1 MHRQIIDKIKP
12 DLDKGIE
19 FLREELMKIRAGR
32 ANPSLVEDIKV
43 DVFGTKMSIKEIAS
57 VVVSDQRQLL
67 IQPWDPSYIQP
78 IERAISSSDLGI
90 NPITDKTSIRISLPP
105 LSDEYRQQLVRLVA
119 TKEEDARKTIRHFR
133 EKAQNEIQEAFKNG
147 EVSEDDKFKSKE
159 DLQKIVDEYS
169 GKIKKMGENKTEEI
183 KL

>member
-1 MHRQIIDKIKP
+1 MYRQIIDKIKP
-12 DLDKGIE
+12 DLDRAIDFLKEE
-19 FLREELMKIRAGR
+19 FMKIRAGR

-43 DVFGTKMSIKEIAS
+43 EIYGEKMSIKQIANVIAS
-57 VVVSDQRQLL
+57 DARQLL
-67 IQPWDPSYIQP
+67 IQPWDPSYLQP
-78 IERAISSSDLGI
+78 IERAISASDLGV

-105 LSDEYRQQLVRLVA
+105 LSNEYRKQLIKLVSI
-119 TKEEDARKTIRHFR
+119 KEEEARKNVRHFR
-133 EKAQNEIQEAFKNG
+133 EKAQNEIQDSFKKR

-169 GKIKKMGENKTEEI
+169 NKIKELGENKIEEI

>member
-1 MHRQIIDKIKP
+1 MYKQIIDKIKP
-12 DLDKGIE
+12 DLDKGIDFLKEE
-19 FLREELMKIRAGR
+19 FMKIRAGR

-43 DVFGTKMSIKEIAS
+43 DIFGEMMPIKQIAN
-57 VVVSDQRQLL
+57 VMASDARQLL

-105 LSDEYRQQLVRLVA
+105 LSDEYRQQLIRLVS

-133 EKAQNEIQEAFKNG
+133 EKAQNEIQEAFKKG
-147 EVSEDDKFKSKE
+147 DVSEDDKFKSKE

-169 GKIKKMGENKTEEI
+169 GKIKKMGENKVKEI